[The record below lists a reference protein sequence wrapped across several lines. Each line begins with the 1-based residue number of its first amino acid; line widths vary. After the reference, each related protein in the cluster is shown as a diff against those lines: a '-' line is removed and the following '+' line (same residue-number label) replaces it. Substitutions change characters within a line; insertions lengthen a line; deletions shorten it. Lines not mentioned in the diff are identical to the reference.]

1 MILSKRIVDLCSS
14 SSLAPWPSC
23 RPFRPWITVIIS
35 PNASNLY
42 SELLKQLEP
51 VVKITVKLHD
61 NCNWSLKQMN
71 PTERNTSAIVVMGD
85 NSHIYMCID
94 VTYSAKFSPRLFVG
108 PLGWNGRAIYLSVVD
123 ENQGHDQLL
132 IYIQYI
138 ESFLLFVSKAFL
150 DALPTGGEA

>member
-1 MILSKRIVDLCSS
+1 
-14 SSLAPWPSC
+14 
-23 RPFRPWITVIIS
+23 
-35 PNASNLY
+35 
-42 SELLKQLEP
+42 
-51 VVKITVKLHD
+51 
-61 NCNWSLKQMN
+61 MN

-94 VTYSAKFSPRLFVG
+94 VTYSAKFSSRLFVG
-108 PLGWNGRAIYLSVVD
+108 SLSWNGRAIYLSVVD

-132 IYIQYI
+132 IYMQYI